1 MDKLTLKSGCK
12 VALAEW
18 DPDDTGSW
26 DDKGKAREET
36 AKLHARLGELQELF
50 YASSKYALLIIL
62 QAMDAAGK
70 DGTVKHV
77 MSGVNPAGCTVT
89 SFKVPSAE
97 EREHDFLWRIHKAVP
112 ARGQIG
118 IFNRSHYED
127 VLVVRVLEL
136 VADKVWRARY
146 DQINAFEKTL
156 SENGVV
162 ILKFF
167 LHISKKEQA
176 KRFRERLEDP
186 AKNWKFNPGDLDMR
200 AKWGNFM
207 KAYEDVL
214 EKCTTD
220 AAPWTIVPANK
231 KWYRDLVITKKIVK
245 TLESLD
251 LRYPPPAPGL
261 DKIVIE

>member
-1 MDKLTLKSGCK
+1 MNDLTLKPGCRVK
-12 VALAEW
+12 LEDW
-18 DPDDTGSW
+18 DPDDSGEW

-36 AKLHARLGELQELF
+36 ARLHERLGELQEVF
-50 YASSKYALLIIL
+50 YASSKLALLIVL

-112 ARGQIG
+112 GRGQIG

-127 VLVVRVLEL
+127 VLVVRVLGL
-136 VADKVWRARY
+136 VPEKVWRARY
-146 DQINAFEKTL
+146 EPINAFEQML
-156 SENGVV
+156 SESGVV

-186 AKNWKFNPGDLDMR
+186 TKVWKFNPGDLDMR
-200 AKWGNFM
+200 AKWGEFM
-207 KAYEDVL
+207 KAYEDVF

-231 KWYRDLVITKKIVK
+231 KWYRDLVITRKIVK
-245 TLESLD
+245 TLEALD
-251 LRYPPPAPGL
+251 LRYPEPAPGL
-261 DKIVIE
+261 GKIVID